1 MIVMMIIMI
10 IMIITVVHHNSHN
23 NINSNSNSNGN
34 SNSNSNSSN
43 EETSSN
49 HCDQVNPVFGFSRGG
64 FHVSHDRSF
73 DESMFNGVIVIVVV
87 VMRIKT
93 QGSTD
98 HHH

>member
-23 NINSNSNSNGN
+23 NINSNSNGNG
-34 SNSNSNSSN
+34 NSNSNSSN